1 MTSSLEWIGLAIAFT
16 QASIALVI
24 GLLAWRQNSTKMEIQ
39 WVFKVQEW
47 GMECINVLSE
57 ADHLCLMDHRESDY
71 QIRKHKVLFRLSA
84 LIDRGRLLFNNV
96 EKEEYGRSKH
106 PAYRGFRPKILDPLV
121 AYYTSMEE
129 LEVHQD
135 SPIVVRARLIK
146 WRRYFVSVLQDEAG
160 PEWLDVMKRQT
171 RNPGGGAGINIDAY
185 TEAPEEAPQS
195 S

>member
-24 GLLAWRQNSTKMEIQ
+24 GLLAWRQNSTKMKVQ

-47 GMECINVLSE
+47 GTECINILSE
-57 ADHLCLMDHRESDY
+57 AEHLRLMDRHESDY
-71 QIRKHKVLFRLSA
+71 HLRKQKVLFRLSA

-96 EKEEYGRSKH
+96 EKKAYGKYKY
-106 PAYRGFRPKILDPLV
+106 PAYRGLRPKILDPLV
-121 AYYTSMEE
+121 AYYKSLEE
-129 LEVHQD
+129 PQVHE
-135 SPIVVRARLIK
+135 SVVSIRLNK

-171 RNPGGGAGINIDAY
+171 KNPGGGAGDNIDAY
-185 TEAPEEAPQS
+185 TEPPEEALQRS
-195 S
+195 